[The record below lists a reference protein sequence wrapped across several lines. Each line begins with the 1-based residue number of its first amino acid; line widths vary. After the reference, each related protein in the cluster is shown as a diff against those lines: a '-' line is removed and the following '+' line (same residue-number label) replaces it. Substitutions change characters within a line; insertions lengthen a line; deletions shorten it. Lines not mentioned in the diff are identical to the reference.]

1 VEAPSELVLLETA
14 FIHAKL
20 VIQMVVAPHANT
32 HIIQILLIMVHV
44 LLAQLL
50 IVNNVRQTLHTSA
63 KLVMLVMQQILQ
75 ILHAPGNVQVLS
87 VLNVLL

>member
-1 VEAPSELVLLETA
+1 METV
-14 FIHAKL
+14 FIHAKI

-32 HIIQILLIMVHV
+32 HIIQILLIMAHV

-75 ILHAPGNVQVLS
+75 ILHVPGNVQVLS